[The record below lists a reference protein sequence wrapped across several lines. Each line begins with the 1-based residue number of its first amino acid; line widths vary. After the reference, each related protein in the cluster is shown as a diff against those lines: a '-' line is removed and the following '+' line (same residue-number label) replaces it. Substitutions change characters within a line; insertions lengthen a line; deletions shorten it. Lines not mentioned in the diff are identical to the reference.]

1 MKKLRVGVI
10 GLGVGARHAAGYAS
24 HPACEVAALCDTDEA
39 KLREFRGVFRGTS
52 LTRDANKVLGDPTI
66 DAVSI
71 ASYDADHFSQ
81 IAAAL
86 KTNKHV
92 LAEKP
97 LCLYPREAAAIH
109 RLLAQR
115 PGVVLSAHFP
125 LRSTPRFRELVRDVR
140 HGAYGQIYALSAE
153 YNYGRVAKI
162 TSGWRANAVY
172 YSVILDGAIH
182 LIDLLGQVMG
192 ERVAR
197 VAAAGNKIV
206 TASTAFKFDDYVSSL
221 LVFEGGAV
229 ATVTANF
236 GNVTP
241 HIHPLRVYGTKASFE
256 HDLRGAW
263 RYTSRDPRATPEEV
277 RAPYRQERQDETS
290 QVVHDFVEAILNQRE
305 SKITPKQIFDA
316 LAVCFAIEKAHAE
329 GRWVP
334 VEYFIS

>member
-10 GLGVGARHAAGYAS
+10 GLGIGARHAAGYAS
-24 HPACEVAALCDTDEA
+24 HPACQVAALCDTDEA
-39 KLREFRGVFRGTS
+39 KLREFTGIFRGAS
-52 LTRDANKVLGDPTI
+52 LTRDANEVLADPTI

-86 KTNKHV
+86 EAGKHV

-97 LCLYPREAAAIH
+97 LCLYPWEAAEIH
-109 RLLAQR
+109 RLLAKK

-125 LRSTPRFRELVRDVR
+125 LRSTPRFRELVRDVKQ
-140 HGAYGQIYALSAE
+140 GAYGQIYALSAD

-162 TSGWRANAVY
+162 TSGWRASAAY
-172 YSVILDGAIH
+172 YSVILSGAIH
-182 LIDLLGQVMG
+182 LIDLLGYVMG

-197 VAAAGNKIV
+197 VAAAGNKIA
-206 TASTAFKFDDYVSSL
+206 TAGTAFKFDDYVSSL
-221 LVFEGGAV
+221 LIFKGGAV
-229 ATVTANF
+229 AAVTANF

-263 RYTSRDPRATPEEV
+263 RYTSRDPRAAPEEV
-277 RAPYRQERQDETS
+277 TAPYRQERQDDTS
-290 QVVHDFVEAILNQRE
+290 QVVHDFVDAIVNQRE
-305 SKITPKQIFDA
+305 PKITPIQVFDA

-334 VEYFIS
+334 VEYFIF